1 MTRRP
6 WVRRTDTERL
16 HQPRSSRREDSC
28 GFQHSSSYTF
38 TLSAPERRAV
48 LVRCRTLPGPK
59 PRTVEAVIRCNHR
72 LTGWSTRASL
82 WPWVP
87 QRAPIRAACS
97 RACRRSPRAG
107 SALRHVLQEQ
117 FLVVDID
124 TELGLYE
131 GDEPDDAERVD
142 HLLAHKRHVVAD
154 LRRRPSTGELGA
166 DEVPENVGGGHGV
179 TTTSSGLVN
188 DRSSASR
195 STLPVDVRGRAGRT
209 AMDSGTMDL
218 GRRETQNWASSENNV
233 ATAASSSPALS
244 PTNPSANGLED
255 QLVCRRLQAVDGR
268 LDQHGSAISPSH
280 SPGFRFEVTTVA
292 RRRGARCGG
301 GVRPP
306 RPVSRPRRRAD
317 RGKRGAAPA
326 KPATSSARRC
336 SDPPIGRP
344 PPPAPIG

>member
-16 HQPRSSRREDSC
+16 HQQRSSRREDSC

-188 DRSSASR
+188 DRSSAVDPPCR
-195 STLPVDVRGRAGRT
+195 STSGEGRAGRRWT
-209 AMDSGTMDL
+209 PGPWTSG
-218 GRRETQNWASSENNV
+218 G
-233 ATAASSSPALS
+233 
-244 PTNPSANGLED
+244 
-255 QLVCRRLQAVDGR
+255 
-268 LDQHGSAISPSH
+268 
-280 SPGFRFEVTTVA
+280 A
-292 RRRGARCGG
+292 RRKTGRARRTTWP
-301 GVRPP
+301 RPP
-306 RPVSRPRRRAD
+306 RPRLRSRRRTPRQTGSRTSSYAAD
-317 RGKRGAAPA
+317 CRRSMADWTSMDPPSAPA
-326 KPATSSARRC
+326 IRPASGSR
-336 SDPPIGRP
+336 SPP
-344 PPPAPIG
+344 